1 MKKLSVK
8 LGIMFFIIFFGLS
21 TLMFFF
27 LHEGIVESRVNE
39 ELSSLLARGNSH
51 SYVLAKSFDNETLSH
66 VVLMESESKTDIV
79 VTNKQGNV
87 LGSSDQLQLF
97 EKYLSEH
104 SNSNI
109 PKEGKVIEDN
119 WEKEPYIVT
128 ISPIS
133 NTDEISGFVYMFQ
146 NTTSIHLLIQK
157 LNEHFIL
164 TGWISVILTIIIIIF
179 LSRGI
184 TKPLIKMKEATH
196 QISKGDFTVTLPVN
210 SNDELG
216 ELAHSIQKLA
226 IDLNYLKKE
235 RNEFLASISHELR
248 TPITYIKGYA
258 DILRK
263 RNVTEEERKKYLS
276 TIVDETNHLN
286 ELIKKLFDLAKIDKN
301 SFAIHKETI
310 ELNSFLQR
318 IEQKLEHAFKERNI
332 KFYVSCQNNLF
343 FKADPLMLEQILV
356 NLLDNA
362 MKYSHVGAELE
373 LNAWG
378 EKNKIHILIRDNG
391 KGIPEKDLPYI
402 FNRFYRVD
410 RSRTRSLGGSG
421 LGLAIVRELVHA
433 HHADIFVKSKENVGT
448 EFELVF
454 QGE

>member
-1 MKKLSVK
+1 MQNAR
-8 LGIMFFIIFFGLS
+8 LS

-51 SYVLAKSFDNETLSH
+51 SSVLAKSFDNETLSH

-235 RNEFLASISHELR
+235 RNEFLARIVNYHFIS
-248 TPITYIKGYA
+248 
-258 DILRK
+258 
-263 RNVTEEERKKYLS
+263 
-276 TIVDETNHLN
+276 
-286 ELIKKLFDLAKIDKN
+286 
-301 SFAIHKETI
+301 
-310 ELNSFLQR
+310 
-318 IEQKLEHAFKERNI
+318 EQKSHFFAHSFRKP
-332 KFYVSCQNNLF
+332 SPLF
-343 FKADPLMLEQILV
+343 
-356 NLLDNA
+356 
-362 MKYSHVGAELE
+362 
-373 LNAWG
+373 
-378 EKNKIHILIRDNG
+378 
-391 KGIPEKDLPYI
+391 
-402 FNRFYRVD
+402 
-410 RSRTRSLGGSG
+410 
-421 LGLAIVRELVHA
+421 
-433 HHADIFVKSKENVGT
+433 
-448 EFELVF
+448 
-454 QGE
+454 